1 MNLYSKSD
9 GDRESSMSLEKSG
22 RDLSVCSGIWTAM
35 TRSADISGA
44 KWEKGTAPRRKGER
58 TERERN
64 KRRPGREKGN
74 LIGIYATKG
83 GGNRVG
89 EKQRGNGRRT
99 EEREEHIEKHPWRI
113 RRKREWDIS

>member
-1 MNLYSKSD
+1 M
-9 GDRESSMSLEKSG
+9 
-22 RDLSVCSGIWTAM
+22 SVCFGTRTAM
-35 TRSADISGA
+35 TQSADISGA
-44 KWEKGTAPRRKGER
+44 KCEKGTAQRRKGES

-64 KRRPGREKGN
+64 KRRPGREKEN

-113 RRKREWDIS
+113 RRKREWNIS

>member
-1 MNLYSKSD
+1 M
-9 GDRESSMSLEKSG
+9 
-22 RDLSVCSGIWTAM
+22 SVCSGTWASM
-35 TRSADISGA
+35 TCSADISGA
-44 KWEKGTAPRRKGER
+44 KWEKRTAQRREREENGT
-58 TERERN
+58 ERN